1 MWGTEIGEWKIR
13 KERENVFFFYNNFAS
28 YIVNITVSFGI
39 WTSSHQS
46 SEWENTDVGP
56 WGG

>member
-1 MWGTEIGEWKIR
+1 M
-13 KERENVFFFYNNFAS
+13 FFYNNFAS
-28 YIVNITVSFGI
+28 YIVNIAVTFGI
-39 WTSSHQS
+39 WTSSQQS

>member
-1 MWGTEIGEWKIR
+1 MF
-13 KERENVFFFYNNFAS
+13 FFFYNNFAS
-28 YIVNITVSFGI
+28 YIVNITVTFGI